1 MVHSVW
7 VEETVSVGLSVP
19 VQVPVPI
26 LTLPRSSLDAVP
38 SEIVAGGRGSRS
50 ALQLRSAGQRRERGG
65 ARGRVVLVP
74 TDFMANSCSPATPL
88 PTLPIVKVK
97 GQGLEVRSQDWGGSQ
112 IHLEVVWVITT

>member
-1 MVHSVW
+1 MVHSVL
-7 VEETVSVGLSVP
+7 VEEAVSVGRSVP

-26 LTLPRSSLDAVP
+26 LTLPRSSLEAVP
-38 SEIVAGGRGSRS
+38 SDIVAGGRGSRS

-74 TDFMANSCSPATPL
+74 TDFIANSCSPATPL
-88 PTLPIVKVK
+88 PTLPIVGVK

-112 IHLEVVWVITT
+112 IHLEEVWVITT